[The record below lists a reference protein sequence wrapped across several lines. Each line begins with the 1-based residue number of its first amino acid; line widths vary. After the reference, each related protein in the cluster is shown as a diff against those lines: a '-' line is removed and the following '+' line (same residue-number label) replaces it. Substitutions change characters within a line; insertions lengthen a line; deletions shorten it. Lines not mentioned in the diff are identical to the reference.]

1 MNPSPEGA
9 AQSWRTVKLSDVCVS
24 ASKVNPKD
32 DPEKE
37 ITYLDIGGIDN
48 ETLKITET
56 KTFIGAEAPSR
67 ARQLVKDGDV
77 LFSTVRTYLK
87 KIAQVPEHFDGAIAS
102 TGFTV
107 LRGSDVLDPKYL
119 FYYVT
124 QDAFIKP
131 LSKIQRG
138 TSYPAVRDS
147 DVLAQLIQLAP
158 LPEQRRIVARI
169 EELFSRLDAGVAALR
184 HAKAQLQRYRQ
195 SVLAAAVTGQLTQ
208 AWREQHPETEHAE
221 ELLERILEQ
230 RREQWSGR
238 GKYTEAISAEPLN
251 LDLPA
256 TWTITN
262 IDSVISGIEA
272 GKNFKCEERPP
283 TEGETGLVKIS
294 AVTWGRFDELESKTV
309 TRGDQIREEHVIHSG
324 DFLLSRANTLEL
336 VGAPVIVDQ
345 ITRHLMLS
353 DKVLRLRFIERLE
366 RFALFWLRSKLG
378 RKEIESRAT
387 GNQLSMRNIAQ
398 ASLRAIPLPLPPLAE
413 QHQIVAEV
421 EARTTAI
428 DHLEAELD
436 RQITRASR
444 LRQAILANAFS
455 GEGAFV

>member
-1 MNPSPEGA
+1 
-9 AQSWRTVKLSDVCVS
+9 
-24 ASKVNPKD
+24 VNPKD

-48 ETLKITET
+48 EALKITET
-56 KTFIGAEAPSR
+56 KTFIGVEAPSR

-208 AWREQHPETEHAE
+208 AWREQHPDSEPAE
-221 ELLERILEQ
+221 ELLQRILKQ
-230 RREQWSGR
+230 RREQWNGR
-238 GKYTEAISAEPLN
+238 GKYNEPHDIDGEIPFKAPGSWSWTSSEAVCASVRDGTHDTPKYVEEGVPL
-251 LDLPA
+251 
-256 TWTITN
+256 IT
-262 IDSVISGIEA
+262 S
-272 GKNFKCEERPP
+272 KN
-283 TEGETGLVKIS
+283 
-294 AVTWGRFDELESKTV
+294 
-309 TRGDQIREEHVIHSG
+309 
-324 DFLLSRANTLEL
+324 LLSSGLSFENTKNISQADHAEISKRSGVSDGDILFAMI
-336 VGAPVIVDQ
+336 GTIGNPIVVRTSTQ
-345 ITRHLMLS
+345 FSI
-353 DKVLRLRFIERLE
+353 KNV
-366 RFALFWLRSKLG
+366 ALFKSNESFVSSEYLRVWLSSPIFMSWLEPKQKGTTQKFVPLGLLRSL
-378 RKEIESRAT
+378 
-387 GNQLSMRNIAQ
+387 
-398 ASLRAIPLPLPPLAE
+398 AIPLPPLAE

-436 RQITRASR
+436 RQITRSNR
-444 LRQAILANAFS
+444 LRQSALASAFT
-455 GEGAFV
+455 GKF